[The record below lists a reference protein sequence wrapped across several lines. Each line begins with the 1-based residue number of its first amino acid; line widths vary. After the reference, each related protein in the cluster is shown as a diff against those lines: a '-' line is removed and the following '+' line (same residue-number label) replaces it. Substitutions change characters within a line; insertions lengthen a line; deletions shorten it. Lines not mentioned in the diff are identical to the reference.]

1 MTLKKTKHIYN
12 MLRLK
17 NTSYLKKKY
26 FISANKAAEIA
37 PYIIYFLFFIFFLKL
52 AMKLQL
58 QSQ

>member
-37 PYIIYFLFFIFFLKL
+37 PYRIYFLFFIFFLN
-52 AMKLQL
+52 
-58 QSQ
+58 